1 MSHKIT
7 IKQLEYLKALAAS
20 GSFSA
25 AAQACHV
32 TQSTLSGGIATLEAQ
47 IGHILVDRT
56 QRKATLTPIGKTIFE
71 KAEQILDLACDIS
84 DLADRSAIPLSGPL
98 KIGIIPTIAPFLLPS
113 LMKPLCEAFPALALN
128 FHEGQSAEI
137 VDMCL
142 QGELDVVLLALPFKM
157 EGLTHTSLF
166 HEDFYL
172 AAAQEWDTDIK
183 TATFQDLE
191 SAPLLLLEDGHC
203 LRDHALAACRLQNQ
217 KSRSEF
223 NATSLPTLMQFVS
236 QNYGIT
242 LLPQM
247 CVEHGAMPAHIRIIP
262 FKAPA
267 PQREIGLAWRKNHL
281 RSDEFELLAAQ
292 IRAIT
297 NKTS

>member
-7 IKQLEYLKALAAS
+7 IKQLEYLKAVAAS

-25 AAQACHV
+25 AAQICNV

-47 IGHILVDRT
+47 IGHILIDRS
-56 QRKATLTPIGKTIFE
+56 QRKACLTPIGKAIFE
-71 KAEQILDLACDIS
+71 KAAQILDLAHDIS
-84 DLADRSAIPLSGPL
+84 DLASQSSVPLSGPL
-98 KIGIIPTIAPFLLPS
+98 RIGIIPTIAPFLLPS
-113 LMKPLCEAFPALALN
+113 LIKPLCDAFPELSLHV
-128 FHEGQSAEI
+128 HEGQSAEI
-137 VDMCL
+137 VDMCV
-142 QGELDVVLLALPFKM
+142 QGDLDVILLALPFKM
-157 EGLTHTSLF
+157 DGLDHTSLF

-172 AAAQEWDTDIK
+172 AASSAWQTEMK
-183 TATFQDLE
+183 TATLKDLE
-191 SAPLLLLEDGHC
+191 RAPLLLLEDGHC

-217 KSRSEF
+217 KSRTEF

-247 CVEHGAMPAHIRIIP
+247 CVEHGAMPPHMRTIP
-262 FKAPA
+262 FQSPA

-281 RSDEFELLAAQ
+281 RRDEFDLLAAH
-292 IRAIT
+292 IRTII
-297 NKTS
+297 NKKS